1 MKQQRIE
8 TLRIAV
14 AETSVIVRSGVVAV
28 LKRLPGVQVRP
39 VEVAS
44 PDALENCLHM
54 DTPDILLVNPTFGG
68 WFNVAEF
75 RTDSVHA
82 SVKCIALNCNITD
95 TSILQA
101 FDESITLHEDI
112 SSLQEKILRVVSYGI
127 SEADYDEEKDAP
139 ALPSESAEQ
148 LSQREREIVI
158 CVVKGMTNKEIA
170 DKLYLS
176 VHTVNTHRRNIA
188 RKLEIHSAAGLTIY
202 AIVNKL
208 VELGE
213 VKL

>member
-1 MKQQRIE
+1 MKNRIE

-28 LKRLPGVQVRP
+28 LKRLPGVVVRP

-44 PDALENCLHM
+44 PEALESCLHM

-68 WFNVAEF
+68 WFNVADF
-75 RTDSVHA
+75 RADAVHA
-82 SVKCIALNCNITD
+82 SVKCIALNCHITD
-95 TSILQA
+95 PSLLQPY
-101 FDESITLHEDI
+101 DESITLHEDME
-112 SSLQEKILRVVSYGI
+112 SLQEKIMRVVASATTDEG
-127 SEADYDEEKDAP
+127 EADGEGGSSPTSVAET
-139 ALPSESAEQ
+139 EQ
-148 LSQREREIVI
+148 LSQREKEIVI
-158 CVVKGMTNKEIA
+158 CVVKGLTNKEIA
-170 DKLYLS
+170 DQLFLS

>member
-1 MKQQRIE
+1 MKKRIE

-44 PDALENCLHM
+44 PEALESCLHM

-68 WFNVAEF
+68 WFNMTEF
-75 RTDSVHA
+75 RTDAVHA

-95 TSILQA
+95 TSILQPY
-101 FDESITLHEDI
+101 DESITLHEDI
-112 SSLQEKILRVVSYGI
+112 ESLQQKILRVISYGVTI
-127 SEADYDEEKDAP
+127 DDEEEQKDTP
-139 ALPSESAEQ
+139 TPSSEAEQ
-148 LSQREREIVI
+148 LSQREKEIVI

-170 DKLYLS
+170 ECLFLS
-176 VHTVNTHRRNIA
+176 IHTVNTHRRNIA

-208 VELGE
+208 VELSE

>member
-1 MKQQRIE
+1 MKKRIE

-28 LKRLPGVQVRP
+28 LKRLPGIQVRP

-44 PDALENCLHM
+44 PDALENCLHI

-68 WFNVAEF
+68 WFNVSEF
-75 RTDSVHA
+75 RTDTIHA

-101 FDESITLHEDI
+101 YDESITLYEDVE
-112 SSLQEKILRVVSYGI
+112 SLQQKILRVATP
-127 SEADYDEEKDAP
+127 ADTDDEDEKN
-139 ALPSESAEQ
+139 LPLQETEQ
-148 LSQREREIVI
+148 LSQREKEIVI

-170 DKLYLS
+170 DRLFLS
-176 VHTVNTHRRNIA
+176 IHTVNTHRRNIA

-208 VELGE
+208 VELSE

>member
-1 MKQQRIE
+1 MMSNCKNE
-8 TLRIAV
+8 PLRVVV

-28 LKRLPGVQVRP
+28 LKRLPGLHVRP

-44 PDALENCLHM
+44 PEALENCLHM

-68 WFNVAEF
+68 WFHMEEF
-75 RTDSVHA
+75 RSDPVHA
-82 SVKCIALNCNITD
+82 SVKCIALNCHITD
-95 TSILQA
+95 ASVLQA
-101 FDESITLHEDI
+101 YDESITLHDDVDTLVAKLKSVIVTDEEESSS
-112 SSLQEKILRVVSYGI
+112 SSLPDT
-127 SEADYDEEKDAP
+127 EA
-139 ALPSESAEQ
+139 
-148 LSQREREIVI
+148 LSLREREIVI

-170 DKLYLS
+170 DRLYLS

-208 VELGE
+208 VDLAD

>member
-1 MKQQRIE
+1 MKKRIE

-28 LKRLPGVQVRP
+28 LKRLPGIQVRP

-44 PDALENCLHM
+44 PDALENCLHI

-68 WFNVAEF
+68 WFNVSEF
-75 RTDSVHA
+75 RTDTIHA

-101 FDESITLHEDI
+101 YDESITLYEDVE
-112 SSLQEKILRVVSYGI
+112 SLQQKILRVAI
-127 SEADYDEEKDAP
+127 PADTDDEDEKN
-139 ALPSESAEQ
+139 LPLQETEQ
-148 LSQREREIVI
+148 LSQREKEIVI

-170 DKLYLS
+170 DRLFLS
-176 VHTVNTHRRNIA
+176 IHTVNTHRRNIA

-208 VELGE
+208 VELSE